1 MSLMSTCRRNRFSA
15 KLVESLLEFS
25 SDVGGVAMLNIAAL
39 QHVDQLAVT
48 QNGNGG
54 RGRRVS
60 RKVAAS
66 ALGGGNILPGKYAD
80 QLLRAAGVLQCHTYC
95 GPHAPGGASAN

>member
-1 MSLMSTCRRNRFSA
+1 MSTCRRNRLSA
-15 KLVESLLEFS
+15 KLIESLLEFS
-25 SDVGGVAMLNIAAL
+25 SDVGGVAMLDVAAL
-39 QHVDQLAVT
+39 QHVNQFAVA

-54 RGRRVS
+54 RGRRAS
-60 RKVAAS
+60 GKIAAS

-80 QLLRAAGVLQCHTYC
+80 QLLRSAGVLQRHTYR